1 MKFLVVGLGSMGKRR
16 IRCLKALGFADITG
30 ADLREDRR
38 QEVERLHSIKTL
50 SRVDAE
56 SLASVDAVIISTPPN
71 HHLEYLK
78 AAVGAGKH
86 VFVEAS
92 VVAAGLSD
100 IDALARGKGV
110 IVAPSCTLRFHP
122 AVKQVAGL
130 VTGGTLGKVAN
141 FSYHSGQYLPDWHPW
156 EKVADFY
163 VSNPETGGAREI
175 VPFELT
181 WLTEVFGW
189 PSSVSGA
196 RASTMDVGAA
206 IDDTYILTLRYPRT
220 LGVLIVDVVA
230 RAAIRR
236 LLVNMERGQITWD
249 WGENAVRVYESDT
262 GKWVAHSLPEPKA
275 AAGYNKNIAE
285 QMYVDEI
292 ASFVGAISGG
302 DTFPNTLSDDIRV
315 LSLLYEAEEG
325 GA

>member
-1 MKFLVVGLGSMGKRR
+1 MKFLIVGLGSMGKRR
-16 IRCLKALGFADITG
+16 IRCLQTLGHADITG
-30 ADLREDRR
+30 VDPREDRR
-38 QEVERLHSIKTL
+38 EEAERLYSVRTL

-56 SLASVDAVIISTPPN
+56 SLAATDAVIVSTPPD
-71 HHLEYLK
+71 HHAEYLK
-78 AAVGAGKH
+78 AAVEAAKH

-100 IDALARGKGV
+100 LDALARKKGV

-122 AVKQVAGL
+122 AVKQVASL
-130 VTGGTLGKVAN
+130 VGGGTLGKVAN

-189 PSSVSGA
+189 PSAVSGA

-206 IDDTYILTLRYPRT
+206 IDDTYVLTLRYPRT

-249 WGENAVRVYESDT
+249 WADNTVRVYESDS
-262 GKWVAHSLPEPKA
+262 GRWAAHSLPEPKA

-285 QMYVDEI
+285 QMYVDEV
-292 ASFVGAISGG
+292 ASFVGAITGG
-302 DTFPNTLSDDIRV
+302 KAFPNTLADDIRV
-315 LSLLYEAEEG
+315 LNLLYQAE

>member
-1 MKFLVVGLGSMGKRR
+1 MGKRR
-16 IRCLKALGFADITG
+16 IRCLRTLGFTDITG

-38 QEVERLHSIKTL
+38 QEAERLHSIRTL
-50 SRVDAE
+50 SQVDATT
-56 SLASVDAVIISTPPN
+56 LASVDAVIISTPPN
-71 HHLEYLK
+71 HHAEYLR
-78 AAVGAGKH
+78 AAVEAGKH

-92 VVAAGLSD
+92 VVAAGLSEL
-100 IDALARGKGV
+100 DALARKKGV

-122 AVKQVAGL
+122 AVKQVASL
-130 VTGGTLGKVAN
+130 VASGSLGKVAN

-156 EKVADFY
+156 EKVEDFY

-181 WLTEVFGW
+181 WVTEVFGW

-249 WGENAVRVYESDT
+249 WGENAVRVYESDSA
-262 GKWVAHSLPEPKA
+262 KWVSHGLPEPKA

-292 ASFVGAISGG
+292 AAFVGAISGG
-302 DTFPNTLSDDIRV
+302 DAFPNTLADDIRV
-315 LSLLYEAEEG
+315 LNLLYQAEEG

>member
-1 MKFLVVGLGSMGKRR
+1 MKFLVIGLGSMGKRR
-16 IRCLKALGFADITG
+16 IRCLKTLGYADITG

-38 QEVERLHSIKTL
+38 QEVERLHSIRTL

-56 SLASVDAVIISTPPN
+56 SLASADAVIISTPPN

-78 AAVGAGKH
+78 AAVEAGKH

-92 VVAAGLSD
+92 VVVAGLSD
-100 IDALARGKGV
+100 VDASARKNGV

-122 AVKQVAGL
+122 AVKQLALL
-130 VTGGTLGKVAN
+130 VGGGALGNVAN

-196 RASTMDVGAA
+196 RASTMNVGAP
-206 IDDTYILTLRYPRT
+206 IDDTYVLTLRYPRT

-249 WGENAVRVYESDT
+249 WGDNAVRVYESDT
-262 GKWVAHSLPEPKA
+262 EEWVAHRLPEPKA

-292 ASFVGAISGG
+292 ESFVGAISGG
-302 DTFPNTLSDDIRV
+302 DAFPNTLSDDIRV
-315 LSLLYEAEEG
+315 LNLLYQAEG
-325 GA
+325 T

>member
-16 IRCLKALGFADITG
+16 IRCLKTLGFTDITG
-30 ADLREDRR
+30 VDLREDRR
-38 QEVERLHSIKTL
+38 QEVERLHSIPTL
-50 SRVDAE
+50 SRVDQQA
-56 SLASVDAVIISTPPN
+56 LANADAVIISTPPN
-71 HHLEYLK
+71 HHAEYLK
-78 AAVGAGKH
+78 AAVEAGKH

-92 VVAAGLSD
+92 VVDAGLSD
-100 IDALARGKGV
+100 LDALARKKGV

-122 AVKQVAGL
+122 AVKQVASL
-130 VTGGTLGKVAN
+130 VAGGTLGKVAN

-156 EKVADFY
+156 EKVADYY

-189 PSSVSGA
+189 PSSVNGA

-206 IDDTYILTLRYPRT
+206 IHDTYVLTLTYPRT

-292 ASFVGAISGG
+292 ASFVGAISGA
-302 DTFPNTLSDDIRV
+302 DAFPNSLQDDIRV
-315 LSLLYEAEEG
+315 LNLLYQAEDG
-325 GA
+325 RA

>member
-16 IRCLKALGFADITG
+16 IRCLQTLGFADITG
-30 ADLREDRR
+30 IDLREDRR
-38 QEVERLHSIKTL
+38 GETERLHSIRTL
-50 SRVDAE
+50 SRVDSE
-56 SLASVDAVIISTPPN
+56 CLAAADAVIISTPPN
-71 HHLEYLK
+71 HHLEYLT
-78 AAVGAGKH
+78 AAVEAGKH

-92 VVAAGLSD
+92 VTDTGLSD
-100 IDALARGKGV
+100 LDALARRKGV

-122 AVKQVAGL
+122 AVKQVALL
-130 VTGGTLGKVAN
+130 VTSGTLGKVAN
-141 FSYHSGQYLPDWHPW
+141 FTYHSGQYLPDWHPW
-156 EKVADFY
+156 ERVADYY

-189 PSSVSGA
+189 PSSVGGV
-196 RASTMDVGAA
+196 RASTMNVGAA
-206 IDDTYILTLRYPRT
+206 IDDTYVLTLRYPRM
-220 LGVLIVDVVA
+220 LGVLVVDVVA

-236 LLVNMERGQITWD
+236 LLVNMERGQITWE

-262 GKWVAHSLPEPKA
+262 GNWVTHSLPEPKA

-292 ASFVGAISGG
+292 ASFVGAVSGG
-302 DTFPNTLSDDIRV
+302 DPFPNTMSDDIRV
-315 LSLLYEAEEG
+315 LNLLYQAEG
-325 GA
+325 G

>member
-16 IRCLKALGFADITG
+16 IRCLQTLGFEDITG
-30 ADLREDRR
+30 VDLREDRR
-38 QEVERLHSIKTL
+38 RETERLHSIRTL
-50 SRVDAE
+50 SRVDPE
-56 SLASVDAVIISTPPN
+56 TLASVDAMIVSTPPN
-71 HHLEYLK
+71 HHAEYLK
-78 AAVGAGKH
+78 AAVEAGKH

-100 IDALARGKGV
+100 LDAVARRKGV
-110 IVAPSCTLRFHP
+110 TVAPSCTLRFHP
-122 AVKQVAGL
+122 AVKQVARL
-130 VTGGTLGKVAN
+130 VTSGALGKVAN

-156 EKVADFY
+156 ERVADYY

-189 PSSVSGA
+189 PSSVTGE
-196 RASTMDVGAA
+196 RASTMDVGAK
-206 IDDTYILTLRYPRT
+206 IDDTYVVTLRYPRA

-249 WGENAVRVYESDT
+249 WGENAVHVYESDS
-262 GKWVAHSLPEPKA
+262 GKWVSHSLPVPKA
-275 AAGYNKNIAE
+275 AVGYNKNIAE

-302 DTFPNTLSDDIRV
+302 DSFPNTLSDDIRV
-315 LSLLYEAEEG
+315 LNLLYQAE

>member
-16 IRCLKALGFADITG
+16 IRCLQALGHVDIAG
-30 ADLREDRR
+30 VDLREDRR
-38 QEVERLHSIKTL
+38 EEAERLYSIRTFP
-50 SRVDAE
+50 RVDAE
-56 SLASVDAVIISTPPN
+56 RLAGADVVIVSTPPN
-71 HHLEYLK
+71 HHAEYLK
-78 AAVGAGKH
+78 AAVEAGKH

-92 VVAAGLSD
+92 VIDTGLSD
-100 IDALARGKGV
+100 LDALARKKGV

-122 AVKQVAGL
+122 AVKQVASL
-130 VTGGTLGKVAN
+130 VAGGKLGKVAN

-156 EKVADFY
+156 ERVADFY

-189 PSSVSGA
+189 PSSVDGA
-196 RASTMDVGAA
+196 HASTMDVGAA
-206 IDDTYILTLRYPRT
+206 IDDTYVLTLRYPRM

-249 WGENAVRVYESDT
+249 WGENAVRVYESDS
-262 GKWVAHSLPEPKA
+262 GQWVTHSLPAPKA

-302 DTFPNTLSDDIRV
+302 DAFPNTLSDDIRV
-315 LSLLYEAEEG
+315 LKLLYQAE

>member
-1 MKFLVVGLGSMGKRR
+1 VKFVVIGLGSMGKRR
-16 IRCLKALGFADITG
+16 IRCLRTLGFMDIAG
-30 ADLREDRR
+30 VDPRDDRR
-38 QEVERLHSIKTL
+38 REVEGLHSIRTL
-50 SRVDAE
+50 PKVDAE
-56 SLASVDAVIISTPPN
+56 ALAGADAVIISTPPN

-78 AAVGAGKH
+78 AAVEAGKH
-86 VFVEAS
+86 AFVEAS
-92 VVAAGLSD
+92 VIDTGLSEL
-100 IDALARGKGV
+100 DAAAKKKKLV
-110 IVAPSCTLRFHP
+110 VAPSCTLRFHP
-122 AVKQVAGL
+122 AVKQVASL
-130 VTGGTLGKVAN
+130 IAGGKLGKVAN

-156 EKVADFY
+156 ERVADYY

-189 PSSVSGA
+189 PSSVVGV
-196 RASTMDVGAA
+196 RASTMDVGAP
-206 IDDTYILTLRYPRT
+206 IDDTYVLTLRYPRA

-249 WGENAVRVYESDT
+249 WGENAVRVYESET
-262 GKWVAHSLPEPKA
+262 GQWTAHGLPEPKA
-275 AAGYNKNIAE
+275 AEGYNKNIAE

-302 DTFPNTLSDDIRV
+302 DKFPNSLADDIRV
-315 LSLLYEAEEG
+315 LKLLYQAE